1 MRAGKLN
8 RRVPILRSET
18 SRAGGGQ
25 PIAHWIEH
33 AKLWADVAMQSGVGA
48 IKADGD
54 VSIVKAS
61 VRVRFRTD
69 IVAGMRLVMHG
80 IVFEVKAV
88 LPDVKRRDYL
98 DLVCQSVPGV
108 KP

>member
-18 SRAGGGQ
+18 TRAGGGQ
-25 PIAHWIEH
+25 PITQWVEH
-33 AKLWADVAMQSGVGA
+33 ARPWADVAMQGGIGA

-69 IVAGMRLVMHG
+69 IVAGMRVVLLG
-80 IVFEVKAV
+80 TVFEVSAV
-88 LPDVKRRDYL
+88 LPDVKRRDHL
-98 DLVCQSVPGV
+98 DLVCQSIPGA